1 MLKITRRQAIA
12 AAGPMVWTP
21 RGEARAAARPNILWI
36 SAEDLSPDLGC
47 YGDPYARTPNV
58 DRLAGQ
64 SLRYDRAFSVYG
76 VCAPSRS
83 SIITGQYPTA
93 IGTCHMRS
101 KGAPPPETRC
111 FTEYLRESGYFC
123 SNNVKT
129 DYNFDAPVTAWDESN
144 ARAHWRNRPKGQP
157 FFSVLNIVAT
167 HESQAR
173 PTPEQYEKNMA
184 SVPPAERHD
193 PAKAVLPPYYPDT
206 EAVRKNWAINCD
218 NITALDHIVGR
229 ILRDLDDDGLAE
241 STAVFFWGDHG
252 RGLTRGKRWV
262 YDSGIRVPLLVR
274 WPGQVKPGA
283 ATRQMVSLMDLGS
296 TALSMAG
303 IATPKQMH
311 GVPFLGAHA
320 GRERKYVH
328 ACRDR
333 MDETSDTIRAVRDA
347 RFKYIRNYHPE
358 LPYAQS
364 IQYMDEMPML
374 KEMRRLNAEGKLT
387 GPQTL
392 WFAPRKPEEEL
403 YDCET
408 DPHEIRN
415 LVADARYASKLKE
428 LRAEHEAWKRRY
440 PDLGLLPEPELLERM
455 RPGGVWQKAAEPMI
469 GTSKTGGSVLVSISC
484 ASAGA
489 SIAWTTDTGA
499 NAKWK
504 LYSKPFEVKPGA
516 TVRAKACRLGWLDSR
531 EAALEAKG

>member
-1 MLKITRRQAIA
+1 MRKLTRRQAIA
-12 AAGPMVWTP
+12 AAGPMIWVP
-21 RGEARAAARPNILWI
+21 RSAAQPGARPNILWI

-47 YGDPYARTPNV
+47 YGDTYAKTPNL

-101 KGAPPPETRC
+101 KGVPPPETRC
-111 FTEYLRESGYFC
+111 FTEYLREAGYYC
-123 SNNVKT
+123 TNNVKT
-129 DYNFDAPVTAWDESN
+129 DYNFDPPQTAWDESSN
-144 ARAHWRNRPKGQP
+144 RAHWRNRPKGQP
-157 FFSVLNIVAT
+157 FFSVLNFTIT

-173 PTPEQYEKNMA
+173 PTPEQYEKNMV
-184 SVPPAERHD
+184 SVPAADRRD

-206 EAVRKNWAINCD
+206 EVVRKNWAINYD
-218 NITALDHIVGR
+218 NITALDLQVAQV
-229 ILRDLDDDGLAE
+229 LKDLEDDGLAE

-283 ATRQMVSLMDLGS
+283 STRRMVSLMDLGP
-296 TALSMAG
+296 TVLSMAG

-311 GVPFLGAHA
+311 GVPFLGTY
-320 GRERKYVH
+320 GQRERKYIH

-347 RFKYIRNYHPE
+347 RFKYIRNYRPD
-358 LPYAQS
+358 LPYAQTV
-364 IQYMDEMPML
+364 QYMDEMPML

-387 GPQTL
+387 GPQAL

-403 YDCET
+403 YDCDA

-415 LVADARYASKLKE
+415 LAGDARYASKLKE
-428 LRAEHEAWKRRY
+428 LRAEHEAWKKRY
-440 PDLGLLPEPELLERM
+440 PDLGLLPEPELLEKM
-455 RPGGVWQKAAEPMI
+455 RPGGVWQKAADPAI
-469 GTSKTGGSVLVSISC
+469 TTAKTAEGVRVSIAC

-489 SIAWTTDTGA
+489 SIAWTTEQGRD
-499 NAKWK
+499 AKWK
-504 LYSKPFEVKPGA
+504 LYSKPFDVKPGS
-516 TVRAKACRLGWLDSR
+516 TVRAKACRLGWLDSG
-531 EAALEAKG
+531 EVSAAV